1 MLASSEIDAAIDRS
15 MPPTMITSIWPS
27 ARMATRL
34 PNGSTELHDADVKM
48 LGATIAQTMARSP
61 VAIQMVAKRVLNKAL
76 PISVP
81 KAGRRDETALAL
93 LSELLI
99 MSDKRSP

>member
-1 MLASSEIDAAIDRS
+1 
-15 MPPTMITSIWPS
+15 
-27 ARMATRL
+27 
-34 PNGSTELHDADVKM
+34 M
-48 LGATIAQTMARSP
+48 LGGDDRQMMSRSP
-61 VAIQMVAKRVLNKAL
+61 VAIQIVTKRVLNKAL
-76 PISVP
+76 PISVS